1 MRDPCAS
8 YLKQVGQKLRC
19 PKAEKARL
27 LAGLEAE
34 IADAFPVLEG
44 LSLADV
50 SARFGPPSAMATELQ
65 NALPDETMER
75 YLKQQRTRMYMAMAA
90 CALIAIILSCYLFYL
105 RNIDKHFYLED
116 GGIMTEI
123 HYLLKDD

>member
-65 NALPDETMER
+65 NALPDETTER
-75 YLKQQRTRMYMAMAA
+75 YLKQQRTRIRAGLTA
-90 CALIAIILSCYLFYL
+90 CVSVVILLIGLLFHLYL
-105 RNIDKHFYLED
+105 IDIYVKPSEESIVVENHYIMED
-116 GGIMTEI
+116 
-123 HYLLKDD
+123 

>member
-75 YLKQQRTRMYMAMAA
+75 YLKQQRTRIRAGLTACIVTILVLLGYLSFLLRHDMYISPANQE
-90 CALIAIILSCYLFYL
+90 ITNVNYYIV
-105 RNIDKHFYLED
+105 ED
-116 GGIMTEI
+116 
-123 HYLLKDD
+123 